1 MSLTGIVVLI
11 LGYLAVTAYLG
22 YLGYRHTRTA
32 ADYLVA
38 GGRAHPFLMAL
49 AYGSTFISTSA
60 IVGFGGVA
68 AAYGMGLLWL
78 VFANIFFGIFIAF
91 VLYGKKTAV
100 MGKELGAHTLP
111 EFLGRRF
118 GSDFIR
124 RAAGGIIAVA
134 MPLYAAAVMIA
145 GARFMEQMLHIDFRT
160 AVLIFA
166 AIVGAYVITGGLKS
180 VFYTDALQAS
190 IMLVGMTVLLVFTYV
205 QLGGVAPAHQTLTNL
220 AGLVPESLVS
230 KGHQGWTS
238 MPLFGSELWWV
249 MVSTLILGVG
259 IGVLAQPQLVVRFL
273 TVRGP
278 RELNRGVVIGGIFI
292 LVVVG
297 ASYVVGAL
305 SNVYFHRTIGK
316 VSLLAAVNPAT
327 GQPNIDAIIPL
338 YINAAMPA
346 WFGYIFMLTLLA
358 AAMST
363 LSGQFHMI
371 GTAISHDLY
380 QGAGIRVNRLG
391 ILVALVL
398 TVVLCF
404 RLPVSIVAVATAAFF
419 AICAAVFLPTYT
431 AALFWPRATKHGA
444 IASMV
449 TGLLMSLFMMT
460 FFHAKEATAFG
471 VSQAL
476 FGKPTLAN
484 FPWTVVDPIL
494 FSLPASTLVL
504 VAVSVLTRPAGATV
518 TLPRVSYPDLR
529 R

>member
-1 MSLTGIVVLI
+1 MSFTGAIIAV

-22 YLGYRHTRTA
+22 YLGYRHTRTT

-60 IVGFGGVA
+60 IVGFGGMA

-78 VFANIFFGIFIAF
+78 VFANIFCGIFIAF
-91 VLYGKKTAV
+91 VLYGKRTAV
-100 MGKELGAHTLP
+100 MGKRLGAHTLP

-118 GSDFIR
+118 ESDFIR

-145 GARFMEQMLHIDFRT
+145 GARFMEQMLHLDFRL
-160 AVLIFA
+160 AVIIFA
-166 AIVGAYVITGGLKS
+166 AIVGAYVITGGLKG

-190 IMLVGMTVLLVFTYV
+190 IMLSGMAVLLGFTYAK
-205 QLGGVAPAHQTLTNL
+205 LGGIVAAHQALTDL
-220 AGLVPESLVS
+220 ARLVPADLAAR
-230 KGHQGWTS
+230 GHQGWTQ
-238 MPLFGSELWWV
+238 MPVFGSELWWV

-278 RELNRGVVIGGIFI
+278 RELNRGVIIGGIFI

-297 ASYVVGAL
+297 ASYIVGAL
-305 SNVYFHRTIGK
+305 SNVYFYRTIGK
-316 VSLLAAVNPAT
+316 ISLLAAVHPAT
-327 GQPNIDAIIPL
+327 GQANIDAIIPL
-338 YINAAMPA
+338 YINAAMPP

-363 LSGQFHMI
+363 LSGQFHAI

-380 QGAGIRVNRLG
+380 QGAGLTVNRLG
-391 ILVALVL
+391 ILVALIV

-404 RLPVSIVAVATAAFF
+404 RLPVSIVAIATATFF
-419 AICAAVFLPTYT
+419 AVCAAVFLPTYT
-431 AALFWPRATKHGA
+431 AALFWPRATKPGA

-449 TGLLMSLFMMT
+449 SGLLTSLFVMT

-471 VSQAL
+471 ISRAL
-476 FGKPTLAN
+476 FGKVTLAG
-484 FPWTVVDPIL
+484 FPWTVIDPIV
-494 FSLPASTLVL
+494 FSLPVSALVL
-504 VAVSVLTRPAGATV
+504 VVVSLLTQPVGAAATV
-518 TLPRVSYPDLR
+518 PRVSYPDPRL
-529 R
+529 